1 MIIFCQLQ
9 YLTRPDTSDSGVDT
23 GEEGIGG
30 GGGST
35 SGGESSRA
43 EKVIAYLKLSFCLS
57 CFIINMLT
65 YHVL

>member
-1 MIIFCQLQ
+1 MTIFFQLQ

-43 EKVIAYLKLSFCLS
+43 EKVIAYLKLSFCLNS
-57 CFIINMLT
+57 FIINLLT
-65 YHVL
+65 NHVL

>member
-1 MIIFCQLQ
+1 MTNLYQLQ

-43 EKVIAYLKLSFCLS
+43 EKVIGYLKLSFCINS
-57 CFIINMLT
+57 YIINLII
-65 YHVL
+65 YHDL

>member
-1 MIIFCQLQ
+1 MYKINNFIETYLPWKNFRFTHIVYLFQ

-43 EKVIAYLKLSFCLS
+43 EKV
-57 CFIINMLT
+57 
-65 YHVL
+65 

>member
-1 MIIFCQLQ
+1 MLINFFVWQVYYLLQ

-43 EKVIAYLKLSFCLS
+43 EKVSNS
-57 CFIINMLT
+57 
-65 YHVL
+65 